1 MGVLLYSSIY
11 SLCRVSFDKIASSG
25 IDYNYPLSWL
35 LINCVCYWDIITFE
49 RFLGVQRGWNFMCY
63 LGLRL
68 EKSMFFDE
76 KKLEKTLF
84 LGKNGLE
91 F

>member
-1 MGVLLYSSIY
+1 
-11 SLCRVSFDKIASSG
+11 
-25 IDYNYPLSWL
+25 
-35 LINCVCYWDIITFE
+35 
-49 RFLGVQRGWNFMCY
+49 MCY

>member
-1 MGVLLYSSIY
+1 
-11 SLCRVSFDKIASSG
+11 
-25 IDYNYPLSWL
+25 
-35 LINCVCYWDIITFE
+35 
-49 RFLGVQRGWNFMCY
+49 MCY

-91 F
+91 FKKCLCGHHVGIILMDISKAFDFLTDKLILTKL